1 MKALINDRTRKYLIT
16 ALMSAVIMIL
26 SPFSITIP
34 ISPVPISLS
43 TLTIYLASYILG
55 SKYAAISTM
64 LYVLLGIIGLPVFTG
79 FTGGVAKVLGPT
91 GGYIISYVF
100 LAIIAGSV
108 IEKNYNNKVICFLG
122 MFLGTIVLYIV
133 GSLWLAFVMRISF
146 SAALFAGVIPF
157 IPGDIVKMIV
167 ALFLG
172 DRIRIILKRLNY
184 L

>member
-1 MKALINDRTRKYLIT
+1 MINDRTRKYLIT

-91 GGYIISYVF
+91 GGYIISYMF

-133 GSLWLAFVMRISF
+133 GSLWLAFVMSISF
-146 SAALFAGVIPF
+146 RAALFAGVIPF

-172 DRIRIILKRLNY
+172 DRIRIILKKLNY

>member
-1 MKALINDRTRKYLIT
+1 MINDRTRKYLIT

-26 SPFSITIP
+26 SPFSIAIP

-108 IEKNYNNKVICFLG
+108 IEKNYDNKVICFLG
-122 MFLGTIVLYIV
+122 MLLGTIVLYIV

-146 SAALFAGVIPF
+146 RAALFAGVIPF

-172 DRIRIILKRLNY
+172 DRIRIILKKLNY

>member
-1 MKALINDRTRKYLIT
+1 
-16 ALMSAVIMIL
+16 MSAVIMIL

-100 LAIIAGSV
+100 LAIIA
-108 IEKNYNNKVICFLG
+108 
-122 MFLGTIVLYIV
+122 
-133 GSLWLAFVMRISF
+133 
-146 SAALFAGVIPF
+146 
-157 IPGDIVKMIV
+157 
-167 ALFLG
+167 
-172 DRIRIILKRLNY
+172 
-184 L
+184 

>member
-43 TLTIYLASYILG
+43 TLSIYLASYILG

-133 GSLWLAFVMRISF
+133 GSLWLAFVMSISF
-146 SAALFAGVIPF
+146 RAALFAGVIPF

-167 ALFLG
+167 VLFLG
-172 DRIRIILKRLNY
+172 DRIRVILKKLNY